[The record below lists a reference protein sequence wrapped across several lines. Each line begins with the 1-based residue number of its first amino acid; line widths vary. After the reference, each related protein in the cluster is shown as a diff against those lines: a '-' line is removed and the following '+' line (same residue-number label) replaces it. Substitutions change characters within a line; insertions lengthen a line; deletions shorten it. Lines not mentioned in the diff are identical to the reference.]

1 MVFIIP
7 GVLLPELLI
16 SLLMLSIGA
25 DSFASICQ
33 SALVVDSP
41 TKDCAPPL
49 AAGAAQLIGL
59 GFLRR
64 SNFVPALR
72 NLLNV
77 VNHFN
82 RQAPGWE
89 REDNEAVG
97 WPGVIGKFSIQEA

>member
-1 MVFIIP
+1 
-7 GVLLPELLI
+7 
-16 SLLMLSIGA
+16 MLSIGA

-33 SALVVDSP
+33 SALVLDSP
-41 TKDCAPPL
+41 GKDSAPPPVGS
-49 AAGAAQLIGL
+49 GAAQLIGL

-72 NLLNV
+72 NLLGV
-77 VNHFN
+77 LNHFN

-97 WPGVIGKFSIQEA
+97 WPGVIGNKLRGTFNLDLFL